1 MPHPPY
7 EILEHTADVGIKA
20 YGRTLPELFVNA
32 ARGMIALALEPP
44 VVPVLPALIPPRRD
58 EGSEAEVSVVEGSEV
73 EPQEVRPSECRK
85 LSARGEDLEELLVH
99 FLSEILYAVDAE
111 GWQFSEF
118 RIQALEPT
126 AIEAEG
132 WGEAVEPSEH
142 RRVAVK
148 AVTYHQISVTQT
160 DGDWEAVVYFD
171 I

>member
-1 MPHPPY
+1 MSNPSY
-7 EILEHTADVGIKA
+7 EILEHTADVGLKA

-44 VVPVLPALIPPRRD
+44 VVPVPS
-58 EGSEAEVSVVEGSEV
+58 GVEGSEV
-73 EPQEVRPSECRK
+73 EPQEVRPAQCRP
-85 LSARGEDLEELLVH
+85 LSARGEDREELLVH
-99 FLSEILYAVDAE
+99 YLSEILYALDAE

-118 RIQALEPT
+118 RIQTLEAT

-132 WGEAVEPSEH
+132 WGEQSERSSH

-148 AVTYHQISVTQT
+148 AVTYHQVSVAQT
-160 DGDWEAVVYFD
+160 AEGWEAVVYFD